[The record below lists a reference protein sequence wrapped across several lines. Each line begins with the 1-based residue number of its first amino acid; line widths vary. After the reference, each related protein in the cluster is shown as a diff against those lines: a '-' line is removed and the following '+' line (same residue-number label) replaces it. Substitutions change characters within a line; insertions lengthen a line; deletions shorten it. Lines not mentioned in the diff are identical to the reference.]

1 MKISALNSFNINF
14 RANFSQEENDSV
26 HHMAD
31 DYGGQKIRG
40 AIRAHIYPQFLFMN
54 DPYDEYMPECA
65 ASIDDVFIPNIENI
79 GAGSYKGASLF
90 RNPEY
95 LDLLKKSNIKTIVDL
110 AGFNKLRDACEQ
122 KNINYYRY
130 YIPLDY
136 WSKPIFITNEELF
149 GKKENELYKQALNK
163 QEFLAQMQDYKQ
175 KTESERKAF
184 MDEFIDFT
192 NVMNE
197 GSLYIGCDLGEFRT
211 PNVLALNTYFNP
223 KWQGDKIEP
232 TTEFI
237 RECIKNMYNNLS
249 AEDKNRLG
257 FTEEFDENL
266 RTKLNIKKDGN

>member
-1 MKISALNSFNINF
+1 MKISSLNFANINF
-14 RANFSQEENDSV
+14 KANYNHDENDSIYQV
-26 HHMAD
+26 AD
-31 DYGGQKIRG
+31 DLSGQKVRS
-40 AIRAHIYPQFLFMN
+40 AIRAHIYPQFLFMD
-54 DPYDEYMPECA
+54 DPYDEYVPECA
-65 ASIDDVFIPNIENI
+65 TSIDDVFIPNIENI
-79 GAGSYKGASLF
+79 GVGSYKGASLF

-95 LDLLKKSNIKTIVDL
+95 LDLLLRSNIKTVVDL
-110 AGFNKLRDACEQ
+110 AGFDSLKDACNQ

-130 YIPLDY
+130 YIPLDF
-136 WSKPIFITNEELF
+136 WSKSIFTTDAELMY
-149 GKKENELYKQALNK
+149 KKEDELYKKALNK
-163 QEFLAQMQDYKQ
+163 QEFLSQMQDYKQ
-175 KTESERKAF
+175 KTDSERKAF
-184 MDEFIDFT
+184 IDEFVDFT

-257 FTEEFDENL
+257 FTKEFEEHL
-266 RTKLNIKKDGN
+266 RKKLGIDGE